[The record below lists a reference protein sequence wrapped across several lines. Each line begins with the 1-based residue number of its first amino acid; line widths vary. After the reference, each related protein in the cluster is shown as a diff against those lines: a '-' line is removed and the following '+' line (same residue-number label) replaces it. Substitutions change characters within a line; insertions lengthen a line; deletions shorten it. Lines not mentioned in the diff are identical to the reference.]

1 MEIIERVKSL
11 SKKYPD
17 FREEMERFFSNR
29 TNTNVDS
36 DNKISKIVEYLG
48 LDVYVDNMDS
58 INYNIDN
65 MWMNHIPVQ

>member
-58 INYNIDN
+58 IVDYS
-65 MWMNHIPVQ
+65 